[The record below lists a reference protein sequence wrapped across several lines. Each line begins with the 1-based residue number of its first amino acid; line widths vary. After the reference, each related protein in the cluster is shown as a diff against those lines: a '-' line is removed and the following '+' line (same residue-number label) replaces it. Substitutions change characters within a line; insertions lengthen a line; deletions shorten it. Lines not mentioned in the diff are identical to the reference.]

1 MSGNLIKNTF
11 IGTSYENGN
20 YYIQTVDLNND
31 INKILLKDFLLE
43 KEDINNSQN
52 EKYIGFCLDCNK
64 NINNPN
70 CEKHS
75 VKYFKDIIEN
85 INIKEIENNF
95 NIIIDKYNNNIKLL
109 EEKIK
114 EMKKRNDELI
124 LLVKKMIN
132 IYNCSFKTNN
142 FTFQLLLNIKNILNF
157 NEIDKFILNEQNY
170 SVNFNYNI
178 LKEFPIMNYI
188 ENKLS
193 NDKIQKS
200 TKLSF
205 NIDIKSILLLNKMKK
220 MIIYSKDKIILINS
234 KNFLYEDE
242 ICSDKPIISLNLMKD
257 KKTIL
262 VSYRVSIKK
271 LKIENNKMILEDYLN
286 NVDISEPGIIINYKN
301 DIAWTNKSFIGFSS
315 KKVFNIDNTLDL
327 NYDQRNSR
335 KYSIYLMN
343 LYSYND
349 NTILFVYYYKTNYS
363 STFGS
368 SSIFFNQYKNDENK
382 YKNIIFDDFNNTQ
395 ELLIY
400 KNYKIYNY
408 KDNKVIVF
416 GNQAIF
422 IIDIVN
428 WSIIEKINPSKKSQI
443 INSFPLNDSYYVIF
457 LKAERDLFF
466 GLYKEQEDQNNM
478 LFINFDNKFNKIIY
492 KANYDEEKTN
502 QIFFNI
508 INNKKSPATQII
520 LIKKNKMY
528 LYEFIN
534 LKKYKRLLLEN
545 N

>member
-1 MSGNLIKNTF
+1 MQKN
-11 IGTSYENGN
+11 
-20 YYIQTVDLNND
+20 
-31 INKILLKDFLLE
+31 
-43 KEDINNSQN
+43 
-52 EKYIGFCLDCNK
+52 
-64 NINNPN
+64 
-70 CEKHS
+70 S

-109 EEKIK
+109 EEKLK

-178 LKEFPIMNYI
+178 LREFPIMNYI

-193 NDKIQKS
+193 NEKIQKS

-242 ICSDKPIISLNLMKD
+242 ICSDRSIISLNLMKD
-257 KKTIL
+257 KRTIL
-262 VSYRVSIKK
+262 VSYGVSIKK
-271 LKIENNKMILEDYLN
+271 LKIEKNKVILEDYLN

-327 NYDQRNSR
+327 NYDQRNSG

-428 WSIIEKINPSKKSQI
+428 WSITEKINPSKKSQI
-443 INSFPLNDSYYVIF
+443 INSFSLNDSYYVIF

-502 QIFFNI
+502 QVFFNI
-508 INNKKSPATQII
+508 KNNKKYPSTQII

-528 LYEFIN
+528 LYD
-534 LKKYKRLLLEN
+534 
-545 N
+545 